1 MAKPATGGST
11 LPRFAVILG
20 SPRSGTTWL
29 QRVLAAHPNV
39 ATPQET
45 HLFALYLAPY
55 YARWERQKRVS
66 ERNLQAIESAGGA
79 GDPAGRLLGLAT
91 ILDDEDVDFA
101 GRSLLDAVMR
111 RTVEAVA
118 DERDDIRVVIEKTP
132 SNAEHTDLIERIAP
146 TTRYI
151 HVIRDPRDVA
161 ASLIAASN
169 DWGGRWAPRTADSA
183 ARMWMEHLEGARKVS
198 GHTDRYLEVRYE
210 DMRQDLPGQLTRILD
225 FLDLPADGVA
235 ELATS
240 KGEFAYKP
248 EMRKRM
254 GAETVEPAAFSG
266 EGKVRHGLSSSQQ
279 LIVEH
284 RTAALRAELG
294 YGPTERWPARSS
306 AQRAAVVP
314 VAGAVAAGRRTI
326 RQGLLRAVGNRSVAG
341 LVPQD

>member
-1 MAKPATGGST
+1 MANPATGGGT

-66 ERNLQAIESAGGA
+66 ERNLQAIETGE
-79 GDPAGRLLGLAT
+79 GDAGRLLGLAT
-91 ILDDEDVDFA
+91 VLEDEDVDFA
-101 GRSLLDAVMR
+101 ARSLLDSVIR

-118 DERDDIRVVIEKTP
+118 DDRDDVRVVIEKTP
-132 SNAEHTDLIERIAP
+132 SNAEHTDLIERICP

-151 HVIRDPRDVA
+151 HVIRDPRDVS
-161 ASLIAASN
+161 ASLIAASS

-210 DMRQDLPGQLTRILD
+210 DMRSDLPSQLTRILD
-225 FLDLPADGVA
+225 FLDLPADAVA
-235 ELATS
+235 ELAS
-240 KGEFAYKP
+240 QKGEFAYKP
-248 EMRKRM
+248 AMRKRM
-254 GAETVEPAAFSG
+254 GAVTVEPTAFSG
-266 EGKVRHGLSSSQQ
+266 EGKVRHGLSSAQQ

-294 YGPTERWPARSS
+294 YGATERWPARS
-306 AQRAAVVP
+306 AMQQAAIVP
-314 VAGAVAAGRRTI
+314 VAGAVAAGRRAV
-326 RQGLLRAVGNRSVAG
+326 RQGLLKAVGNRSVAG
-341 LVPQD
+341 MVPQD

>member
-1 MAKPATGGST
+1 
-11 LPRFAVILG
+11 
-20 SPRSGTTWL
+20 L

-66 ERNLQAIESAGGA
+66 ERNLQAIETGE
-79 GDPAGRLLGLAT
+79 GDAGRLLGLAT

-101 GRSLLDAVMR
+101 GRSLLEAVMR

-183 ARMWMEHLEGARKVS
+183 ARMWMEHLAGARKVS

-210 DMRQDLPGQLTRILD
+210 DMRQDLPGQLTRILG

-248 EMRKRM
+248 AMRKRM
-254 GAETVEPAAFSG
+254 GAVTVEPAAFSG

-306 AQRAAVVP
+306 VQQAAVVP

-341 LVPQD
+341 MVPQD